1 MSDSP
6 RMFEM
11 KEGSSDKF
19 WEITLDG
26 TSHTVRFGR
35 VGTDGQTKTKDYGT
49 DAAAKAAYDKLVK
62 EKTGKGYKEVTGS
75 SGSRQN
81 QAKAAQAKA
90 KDREPFIQA
99 ILESP
104 DDPAPYQI
112 FADWLEDQGDPQAEL
127 IRLQWQL
134 EDEGVKAAERKK
146 LTDREKAL
154 LKEHQQAL
162 LGDLA
167 DDLIN
172 QKGPKDLIYGSK
184 RYYEWQFG
192 RGVLDS
198 LLIEYLLPDFA
209 KLLRKSSHVSTL
221 RQLKIRNASSGY
233 DLEDTEEYSEQ
244 EWDTEDAPS
253 LKLLNGTEFPNLRV
267 LEVSEDDDFN
277 CHFSTPSIQNLIKG
291 MPRLESLRVDA
302 HDVNISAIFKL
313 ELPHLR
319 SLTMKHTAW
328 RYPLE
333 ALGKNESLAQLETL
347 HIYPHAK
354 SFDDDEEGAYLDL
367 KGIQGLFRSKCL
379 PALKHVSL
387 YMCDA
392 GNAGLAEI
400 IKSPLFRQL
409 ESLHLIWGTINDEG
423 VELLCNTDLSHLQ
436 SLDLTGNYISASGV
450 KSLKK
455 KFPAVKAGNQYS
467 GVPNEEAEYL
477 FNGDIE

>member
-1 MSDSP
+1 MSESP

-49 DAAAKAAYDKLVK
+49 VAAAKAAYDKLVK
-62 EKTGKGYKEVTGS
+62 EKTGKGYKEVTGAA
-75 SGSRQN
+75 GSRQN
-81 QAKAAQAKA
+81 QAKAAQAKV

-99 ILESP
+99 ILETP

-134 EDEGVKAAERKK
+134 EEDGLSAAERKK
-146 LTDREKAL
+146 LADREKVL

-184 RYYEWQFG
+184 KYYEWQFG

-198 LLIEYLLPDFA
+198 LQIAYLLPDFA
-209 KLLRKSSHVSTL
+209 KQLRKSPHVSTL
-221 RQLKIRNASSGY
+221 RQLKIRNPSAGY

-253 LKLLNGTEFPNLRV
+253 LKLLNGIEFPNLRV

-291 MPRLESLRVDA
+291 MPRLEVLQVDA
-302 HDVNISAIFKL
+302 HDVNVSAVFKL
-313 ELPHLR
+313 EMPHLR
-319 SLTMKHTAW
+319 SLTLKHTGK

-333 ALGKNESLAQLETL
+333 VLGKNESLSQLETL
-347 HIYPHAK
+347 HIYPKAK
-354 SFDDDEEGAYLDL
+354 SFDDEEEGAYLDL

-392 GNAGLAEI
+392 GKDGIAEI
-400 IKSPLFRQL
+400 IKSSLFRQL
-409 ESLHLIWGTINDEG
+409 ESLHLIWGIVNDEG
-423 VELLCNTDLSHLQ
+423 VEMLCNTDLSHLK

-455 KFPAVKAGNQYS
+455 KFPAVKASNQYS
-467 GVPNEEAEYL
+467 GTPNEEAEYL